1 MLYNFSESI
10 KNILADYSFWII
22 AKVVLALSDL
32 LLIACNFTFYY
43 LCPTLLA
50 IFLGSVFSK
59 PSNPF
64 YWKKFK
70 KEPVKTIQK
79 LFSHDLAKTGVRVC
93 ANLIAALMVTLAL
106 LLVLSIM
113 APPDGMHVRDK
124 LTDQNKALIFGCLS
138 IFFIMI
144 VYIKAGLYSCA
155 GFIKSPGDFKL
166 RMIFW

>member
-59 PSNPF
+59 PSNP
-64 YWKKFK
+64 
-70 KEPVKTIQK
+70 
-79 LFSHDLAKTGVRVC
+79 
-93 ANLIAALMVTLAL
+93 TL
-106 LLVLSIM
+106 SSY
-113 APPDGMHVRDK
+113 R
-124 LTDQNKALIFGCLS
+124 F
-138 IFFIMI
+138 
-144 VYIKAGLYSCA
+144 
-155 GFIKSPGDFKL
+155 
-166 RMIFW
+166 